1 MKNIFSIASI
11 VFKESVRHRIIIF
24 SLSLSFLIIILS
36 LTLNPLAL
44 GELNRLVKDSGL
56 STISLFSL
64 FIIFFSG
71 TRLIFQ
77 EIEKKTIFVLITKP
91 VSRDEIIL
99 GKFFGLFSIIFCFTF
114 LTSLFFI
121 LTLTLKKITFNITIF
136 YSIINIFLQSVLLSS
151 IAIFYSTFST
161 PVLSSIFTFFTYV
174 AGFFV
179 NNISYLIEK
188 APTFVLKI
196 FLKFM
201 MLVIPNFYYLDIKV
215 YAVNN
220 IPVSLNFIIFSITY
234 TFIYT
239 FLLLYVS
246 TLIFRKKEFV

>member
-1 MKNIFSIASI
+1 MKKIFSIASI
-11 VFKESVRHRIIIF
+11 VFKESVRHRIIFF
-24 SLSLSFLIIILS
+24 SLALSFLIIILS

-121 LTLTLKKITFNITIF
+121 LILTINKITFNITLF
-136 YSIINIFLQSVLLSS
+136 YSIVNIFLQSILLSS

-179 NNISYLIEK
+179 NNISYLIQK

-196 FLKFM
+196 FLKFV

-220 IPVSLNFIIFSITY
+220 IPISLNFVIYSFSY

-239 FLLLYVS
+239 CLLLYVS
-246 TLIFRKKEFV
+246 ILIFRKKEFV

>member
-1 MKNIFSIASI
+1 MKNIFSISTI

-24 SLSLSFLIIILS
+24 SLSLSFLVIILS

-77 EIEKKTIFVLITKP
+77 EIEKKTIFILITKP
-91 VSRDEIIL
+91 VSRDEIVL

-114 LTSLFFI
+114 ITSVFFI
-121 LTLTLKKITFNITIF
+121 FILLINKITFNITLL
-136 YSIINIFLQSVLLSS
+136 YSIINIFLQSILLSA

-161 PVLSSIFTFFTYV
+161 PVLSSIFTFFTYI

-179 NNISYLIEK
+179 NNLSYLIQK
-188 APTFVLKI
+188 APTFILKT
-196 FLKFM
+196 FLKFI

-220 IPVSLNFIIFSITY
+220 IPVSLNFIIFSVTY

-239 FLLLYVS
+239 CLLLYAS
-246 TLIFRKKEFV
+246 TLIFRKKEFL